1 MDDLDLIL
9 CNRLQKQRDE
19 NKFVYLYES
28 YEKISNHIVAKRKNM
43 SQQVND
49 MQNITARFFV
59 TCLVCPD
66 TFEIIDDI
74 IEVHDISS
82 SQNANPFAGGDIE
95 EMMAQAMMGGVM
107 PGMGMNLESLA
118 SGFKFKFTK
127 MQNDLWEAVKKT
139 QFIFD
144 RSFMKSI

>member
-1 MDDLDLIL
+1 
-9 CNRLQKQRDE
+9 
-19 NKFVYLYES
+19 
-28 YEKISNHIVAKRKNM
+28 M
-43 SQQVND
+43 SQQVID

-74 IEVHDISS
+74 IEVHDIIN

-107 PGMGMNLESLA
+107 PGMGINPESLA

-127 MQNDLWEAVKKT
+127 M
-139 QFIFD
+139 
-144 RSFMKSI
+144 